1 MKSYL
6 VGNPALKL
14 TLSEDIVMAD
24 SNMSGAVILD
34 DCNFHES
41 VNYSEFLINKSLKID
56 PPEGEFVV
64 MNYRIT
70 SDFNA
75 PFKIFAFFETINQ
88 YKVELTVKLKA
99 SFPKNLSATY
109 VAVKFGVPSKASGVT
124 P

>member
-6 VGNPALKL
+6 VGNPPLKL
-14 TLSEDIVMAD
+14 ILNEDIAMAD
-24 SNMSGAVILD
+24 SNINGVVILD

-75 PFKIFAFFETINQ
+75 PFKIYAFF
-88 YKVELTVKLKA
+88 
-99 SFPKNLSATY
+99 
-109 VAVKFGVPSKASGVT
+109 
-124 P
+124 